1 MYCDSIIKDYFSS
14 IHQAVF
20 HALVAPFCHSHIL
33 QRTVHPPADYLS
45 AYEAILDSCRH
56 VRPIIILRSILLKN
70 INPSQPFQSAES
82 RALDLIGF
90 ASGSMYKEVRDFLI
104 RFPQD
109 VHKRAELLQNRFT
122 RQSYGLLAAIGF
134 SHPLLCRPQSEEP
147 VKGV

>member
-14 IHQAVF
+14 IHHQAVF

-45 AYEAILDSCRH
+45 AYILDSCRH

-104 RFPQD
+104 RSP
-109 VHKRAELLQNRFT
+109 KT
-122 RQSYGLLAAIGF
+122 CTKGQS
-134 SHPLLCRPQSEEP
+134 SCRTDSRGSPTGSSP
-147 VKGV
+147 P